1 MSHISLHG
9 VSALGKKKK
18 ILFWYGLSAHHR
30 TKLAS
35 AECFAGLS
43 CIVTVD
49 NVGLGSSIS
58 REGLSKR
65 SFRMHKRSA
74 YNLYSVHF
82 TMQKK
87 KGSRMAFKHHLH
99 RRVRTWAINTPS
111 HRLITCTSPSEWLS
125 SHRRE
130 SVLWVFLDRGS
141 QALAVCSICKTTQ
154 RVSAPLIS

>member
-9 VSALGKKKK
+9 VSALGKKKNF
-18 ILFWYGLSAHHR
+18 LFWYGLSAHRR

-65 SFRMHKRSA
+65 SFRMHKRSE

-87 KGSRMAFKHHLH
+87 KEAG
-99 RRVRTWAINTPS
+99 
-111 HRLITCTSPSEWLS
+111 WLS
-125 SHRRE
+125 NIIYIVE
-130 SVLWVFLDRGS
+130 SVHGLSTR
-141 QALAVCSICKTTQ
+141 QATGLSPAPVHQSGCRLTGESLSCGFFWTGVHKRWLFVQ
-154 RVSAPLIS
+154 SARPHKEFRPL